1 MRFGTFAAWWVL
13 ALPISCGREPAP
25 PTGEVPKVEAS
36 EVLATVNGSALTEAD
51 LRHRLK
57 SESRQSEIAPEHV
70 PNVLGPLIDQELLA
84 QAARAQGLRLEGPAL
99 ERYRDKEAELRALLR
114 KELAELYF
122 RHEVSAKATPS
133 DAEVEAY
140 FRTHQSRIQTEL
152 HVLQILRKTEAEIEE
167 VRQRLTSGEN
177 FAKVAQ
183 GQLPDLPEG
192 APRPWDLGFLN
203 WKQVP
208 EVWWPAL
215 EPLADGQVSGV
226 VRGPKDRYWILQV
239 VGRRPHPSAE
249 LEVVRPV
256 ITELLRAQRIERDG
270 AALEQRLKDRAQI
283 QLLLPS
289 P

>member
-1 MRFGTFAAWWVL
+1 MRFGRFTAWWVL
-13 ALPISCGREPAP
+13 TLPIACGREPSPTSVEAP
-25 PTGEVPKVEAS
+25 EVEAS
-36 EVLATVNGSALTEAD
+36 EVLATVNGSALTQAD

-99 ERYRDKEAELRALLR
+99 ERYREKEAELRALER

-122 RHEVSAKATPS
+122 RHEVSAKATPN

-140 FRTHQSRIQTEL
+140 FRAHQPKIQTEL
-152 HVLQILRKTEAEIEE
+152 HLLQILRKTEAEIE
-167 VRQRLTSGEN
+167 VARQRLAQGES

-215 EPLADGQVSGV
+215 ETLSDGQVSGV

-239 VGRRPHPSAE
+239 VERRPHPAAE

-256 ITELLRAQRIERDG
+256 IAELLRAQRVEQQG
-270 AALEQRLKDRAQI
+270 ADLGRRLKDGARI
-283 QLLLPS
+283 ELRLPR

>member
-1 MRFGTFAAWWVL
+1 MRVGPLTALWVFV
-13 ALPISCGREPAP
+13 LPIACGREVSPKS
-25 PTGEVPKVEAS
+25 GEGPKVEAS
-36 EVLATVNGSALTEAD
+36 EVLATVNGSALTKAD

-84 QAARAQGLRLEGPAL
+84 QAAQAQGLRLEGPAL

-114 KELAELYF
+114 KELADLYF

-140 FRTHQSRIQTEL
+140 FRSHQPRIQTEL
-152 HVLQILRKTEAEIEE
+152 HVLQILRKTEAEIEAA
-167 VRQRLTSGEN
+167 RQRLAAGES

-183 GQLPDLPEG
+183 GPLPDLPEG

-215 EPLADGQVSGV
+215 EPLADGEISAV

-239 VGRRPHPSAE
+239 VGRRPHPNAE

-256 ITELLRAQRIERDG
+256 ITELLRAQRIEKEG
-270 AALEQRLKDRAQI
+270 ASLEQRLKARAQI
-283 QLLLPS
+283 QLHP
-289 P
+289 PAP

>member
-1 MRFGTFAAWWVL
+1 MRFGRFSVWWVL
-13 ALPISCGREPAP
+13 TLPIACGREPSAP
-25 PTGEVPKVEAS
+25 NVETPEVEAS
-36 EVLATVNGSALTEAD
+36 EVLATVNGAVLTKAD

-57 SESRQSEIAPEHV
+57 SESRQTEVAPEHV

-84 QAARAQGLRLEGPAL
+84 QAAQAQGLRLEGPAL

-140 FRTHQSRIQTEL
+140 FRAHQARFQTEL
-152 HVLQILRKTEAEIEE
+152 HVLQILRKTEAEIEAA
-167 VRQRLTSGEN
+167 RQRLAAGES

-208 EVWWPAL
+208 QLWWPAL
-215 EPLADGQVSGV
+215 EPLADGQVSEV

-239 VGRRPHPSAE
+239 VERRPHPAAQ

-256 ITELLRAQRIERDG
+256 IAELLRAQRIEQDG
-270 AALEQRLKDRAQI
+270 AALGQRLKDRAQI
-283 QLLLPS
+283 ELQRPR